1 MARTQALFSRW
12 RFPITLAIVALLA
25 AAIFPAFAQND
36 PPPEPLLP
44 NVEPAE
50 LSAEGAETPPI
61 WTLSERE
68 AVEATLAAYFAS
80 GRLTPPDG
88 AAPSLDELQGM
99 SDSQLAAFGARRVY
113 LPLLRR
119 SAELGQAPTPTPIPP
134 TPTPVTPTPRP
145 GDPASVTVT
154 VWPKPS
160 IWVGR
165 GAILEY
171 EIRLKNTGRGDATE
185 TRVVFP
191 FNANQVT
198 PAFTSLDSRAGD
210 WVADATASRFTVVF
224 GRLAE
229 GRARTGKIFVRV
241 AANPNPGN
249 LLDVRAGYSWRDGV
263 DGGGQRS
270 NWTPVLIGGGPSD
283 TPYIWVRATPDR
295 GVVGTQHTF
304 YTDRLLPGEG
314 VSTWLNTPQGV
325 RALNLRGTAD
335 GNGVVSLGFNSSG
348 LARGTYQMVLYGQR
362 SGLTGVASFIVQ

>member
-1 MARTQALFSRW
+1 MARIQTHLFRW
-12 RFPITLAIVALLA
+12 RLPIALAIVALLA
-25 AAIFPAFAQND
+25 AAIFPAFAEGD

-44 NVEPAE
+44 NVEPAG
-50 LSAEGAETPPI
+50 LSADAAETPPI
-61 WTLSERE
+61 WTLAERE

-80 GRLTPPDG
+80 GQLTPPDG
-88 AAPSLDELQGM
+88 ATYSLDELKAMG
-99 SDSQLAAFGARRVY
+99 DGELAALAARRVY
-113 LPLLRR
+113 LPLVRR
-119 SAELGQAPTPTPIPP
+119 SAELGQITPTPV

-145 GDPASVTVT
+145 GTPADVVVT

-171 EIRLKNTGRGDATE
+171 EIRLKNTGKGDATE

-198 PAFTSLDSRAGD
+198 PAYTSLDSKAGD

-229 GRARTGKIFVRV
+229 GKSRTGKIFVRV
-241 AANPNPGN
+241 AANPNPVPVI
-249 LLDVRAGYSWRDGV
+249 DVRASYTWRDGV

-283 TPYIWVRATPDR
+283 APYIWVRVTPDR
-295 GVVGTQHTF
+295 GGAGTQHSF
-304 YTDRLLPGEG
+304 YTDRFLPGEG
-314 VSTWLNTPQGV
+314 VSAWLNTPWGV
-325 RALNLRGTAD
+325 QALNLRGTAD
-335 GNGVVSLGFNSSG
+335 GNGAVTLAYRTSG
-348 LARGTYQMVLYGQR
+348 LPRGNYQMVLYGQR
-362 SGLTGVASFIVQ
+362 SGLTGVAGFTVQ